1 MSLIRFFDFLF
12 SLVGIILLS
21 PLFII
26 ISILIKLDSKGG
38 VLYKQMRVGKSN
50 KDFKLFKFRTMETN
64 SDKKGLLTVGGKDV
78 RVTRIGFLLRKFKM
92 DELPQLF
99 NVLFGDMSLV
109 GPRPEVRKYVDLY
122 TPNQMIILNVLP
134 GITDL
139 ASITYRNENDLLAAA
154 ENPEQFYISEV
165 MPAKINLN
173 LKFIENR
180 NIKQYF
186 LIIIKTIFISLKG

>member
-186 LIIIKTIFISLKG
+186 LIIIKTIYVSLKG